1 VFPSIDCWH
10 FGCRLS
16 PGLYSCR
23 GRFGG
28 YACRS
33 RCGTSP
39 CALCSAGPNRCAVPL
54 TVVVLS
60 LSTASCCR
68 PRHLAVLRWTTPA
81 SALVHLSAVGFILSA
96 YSDLRYPCLRGAT
109 LTPIQ
114 YGGAPT
120 LAVDGVPR
128 EVSVGVVACQQ
139 LSLVR
144 GLAGTALAVQFLHP
158 PFVGFVCRSFFQGVL
173 FVPNTVCG
181 FLQASSSLPS
191 QRSLE
196 PFRSERAWNL
206 PPRSAHPG

>member
-1 VFPSIDCWH
+1 VFPSSDCWH

-68 PRHLAVLRWTTPA
+68 PRHLAVLRWSTPA

-144 GLAGTALAVQFLHP
+144 GLAGTALASHRRSISPSPLCWFRLPLFLPRGSLRPQHSL
-158 PFVGFVCRSFFQGVL
+158 RL
-173 FVPNTVCG
+173 
-181 FLQASSSLPS
+181 SSSLQLSSKPAVS
-191 QRSLE
+191 
-196 PFRSERAWNL
+196 
-206 PPRSAHPG
+206 